1 MFIHRNR
8 HGAGNMKEE
17 KKFCCKSYL
26 REINYIKHEIAR
38 ESLTV
43 LDFENQTK
51 AAQGLHLVI
60 LI

>member
-1 MFIHRNR
+1 
-8 HGAGNMKEE
+8 MKEE

-26 REINYIKHEIAR
+26 HEINYIKHEIAR

-51 AAQGLHLVI
+51 AAQVCTW
-60 LI
+60 

>member
-1 MFIHRNR
+1 
-8 HGAGNMKEE
+8 MKEE

-43 LDFENQTK
+43 LDFEIQTK
-51 AAQGLHLVI
+51 AAQVCTW
-60 LI
+60 